1 MKEILADHIELWG
14 YLSMIVVLISTAMKD
29 MKKLR
34 LTNIIGCLMFIV
46 YGSFK
51 GATPVV
57 IMNIVVILIHLW
69 HLFKHKLNK

>member
-1 MKEILADHIELWG
+1 MKEILVDHIEIWG
-14 YLSMIVVLISTAMKD
+14 YISMLVVLLSTAMSG
-29 MKKLR
+29 MKTFR
-34 LTNIIGCLMFIV
+34 ITNIIGCLMFIV

-57 IMNIVVILIHLW
+57 IMNICVILIHLW

>member
-14 YLSMIVVLISTAMKD
+14 YLSMIVVLISTTMKD

-34 LTNIIGCLMFIV
+34 LTNLVGCFMFIV

-69 HLFKHKLNK
+69 HLFKDKLFK